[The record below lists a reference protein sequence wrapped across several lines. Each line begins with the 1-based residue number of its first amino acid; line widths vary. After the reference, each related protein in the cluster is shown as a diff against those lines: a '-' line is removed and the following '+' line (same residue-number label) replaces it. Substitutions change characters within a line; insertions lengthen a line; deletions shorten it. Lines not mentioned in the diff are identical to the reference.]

1 MDGGADRVA
10 GSGALCCRQTFRR
23 RPHLTDADY
32 IGMLTQNPLQKKVL
46 VDVQSRI
53 LAGAGQQVNDRIQ
66 DVAVFVSFDQ
76 IKLTAAFLDGYE
88 TLVVGYI
95 GEQPGHDGSLAGTR
109 GTGDAYTDAVP
120 NTGHQKMKHLSR
132 GAAGI
137 QKFLF
142 RDRLLV
148 DDTDGGIDANIRVHD
163 RCLIH
168 GNTDVLI
175 QKSNHAGHRIVD
187 DHAAGVEHT
196 PYHINGV
203 LRRREL
209 IRDFDA
215 AAAGL
220 DHLNVIVGIDIDFFD
235 AGLVDPFLQKGVPGH
250 IFIELLAKLLGG
262 QPADSIFAFDDVL
275 HHQFFQQGRG
285 PLGIGFASF
294 GNGGCVILSKI
305 PLHILQHL
313 VIGQLLIGG
322 RRKEYVIEVI
332 HRHLPPR
339 TRPPRQDLPLRPV
352 PPTPSA
358 PVRPAPC

>member
-1 MDGGADRVA
+1 
-10 GSGALCCRQTFRR
+10 
-23 RPHLTDADY
+23 
-32 IGMLTQNPLQKKVL
+32 
-46 VDVQSRI
+46 
-53 LAGAGQQVNDRIQ
+53 
-66 DVAVFVSFDQ
+66 
-76 IKLTAAFLDGYE
+76 
-88 TLVVGYI
+88 
-95 GEQPGHDGSLAGTR
+95 
-109 GTGDAYTDAVP
+109 
-120 NTGHQKMKHLSR
+120 MKHLSR

-196 PYHINGV
+196 PHHINGV

-209 IRDFDA
+209 IRDLDA

-220 DHLNVIVGIDIDFFD
+220 DHLNVIVGIEVNFFD
-235 AGLVDPFLQKGVPGH
+235 AGFVDPFLQKGVPGH
-250 IFIELLAKLLGG
+250 IFIELLAKMLGG
-262 QPADSIFAFDDVL
+262 QPADSVFAFDDVL
-275 HHQFFQQGRG
+275 HHQFFQQGCG

-322 RRKEYVIEVI
+322 RRKEYVVEVI
-332 HRHLPPR
+332 HRHRPPR
-339 TRPPRQDLPLRPV
+339 TLPHRQDLPLRPV

-358 PVRPAPC
+358 PAHPAPC